1 MRYLTILLIA
11 LLSSCSSS
19 KELQKEPLLYFGK
32 TACLGKCPV
41 YDVYVFEDGKVEY
54 EGIKNVYKR
63 GKHSYQLS
71 VEELKK
77 LKEELS
83 QINTTKVEKLK
94 RDIPNTIIRFN
105 GKNLK
110 VQDTESIK
118 DVEKIL
124 QRVFS

>member
-1 MRYLTILLIA
+1 MRYLTILLIT

-54 EGIKNVYKR
+54 EGIKNVSKK

-110 VQDTESIK
+110 VQDTKSIK

-124 QRVFS
+124 QRFFS